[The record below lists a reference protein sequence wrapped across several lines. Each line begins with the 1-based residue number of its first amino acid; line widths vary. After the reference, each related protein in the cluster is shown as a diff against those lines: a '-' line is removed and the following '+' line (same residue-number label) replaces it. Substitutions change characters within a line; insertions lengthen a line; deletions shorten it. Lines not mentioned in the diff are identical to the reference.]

1 MLLRHIENQPTFYMK
16 YIVCAF
22 CEIHI
27 WIQYL
32 QITALCF
39 YLHLHS
45 ISEIHCLKL
54 QVVE

>member
-32 QITALCF
+32 EITALCF